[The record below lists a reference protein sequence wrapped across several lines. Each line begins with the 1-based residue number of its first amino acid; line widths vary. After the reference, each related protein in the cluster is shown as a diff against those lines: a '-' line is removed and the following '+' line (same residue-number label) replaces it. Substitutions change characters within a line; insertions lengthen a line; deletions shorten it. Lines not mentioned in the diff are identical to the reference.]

1 MTADDNGRPGNALGR
16 AWCVYEVLCTMKSGG
31 DLNVMMRQEERDR
44 FLEDVKQDVGKAQRV
59 FANIDIAKAGAYKMR
74 DYYFVMWK
82 VEEEKGGA
90 AMVNQ
95 VVVQAMTQVAV
106 RLAKSAVES
115 GREGYG
121 LTTYFAGATVAL
133 MRNHGMLEEA
143 RVLAKHALDELSMEG
158 EEAVRTLEMKGLLG
172 DTSKNFDLAASKEV
186 LDEAVAGWVMLLG
199 SDAADKDDRALGSR
213 MQLADVLRK
222 MGDFDNARYAERNGL
237 QLPYLTPALPPLRKQ
252 YEEVIPLREA
262 TLGEEDK
269 RTLWTKGGLAR
280 VMMEQGD
287 LEGARRLI
295 DEVIQA
301 QVRTLGE
308 RHLDTIWMTHVKG
321 RILKKQ
327 GKLKEASH
335 LFDAVVK
342 ERTVQLGQDHIWVIK
357 SVRDRDEC
365 GS

>member
-1 MTADDNGRPGNALGR
+1 MAL
-16 AWCVYEVLCTMKSGG
+16 Y
-31 DLNVMMRQEERDR
+31 
-44 FLEDVKQDVGKAQRV
+44 
-59 FANIDIAKAGAYKMR
+59 
-74 DYYFVMWK
+74 
-82 VEEEKGGA
+82 
-90 AMVNQ
+90 
-95 VVVQAMTQVAV
+95 
-106 RLAKSAVES
+106 
-115 GREGYG
+115 
-121 LTTYFAGATVAL
+121 
-133 MRNHGMLEEA
+133 
-143 RVLAKHALDELSMEG
+143 
-158 EEAVRTLEMKGLLG
+158 
-172 DTSKNFDLAASKEV
+172 
-186 LDEAVAGWVMLLG
+186 DEAVAGWVMLLG

-269 RTLWTKGGLAR
+269 RILWTKGGLAR

-327 GKLKEASH
+327 GKLKEAEEKH
-335 LFDAVVK
+335 
-342 ERTVQLGQDHIWVIK
+342 W
-357 SVRDRDEC
+357 
-365 GS
+365 